1 MRRSLP
7 LGLFL
12 FACVFVAYGI
22 HILRAGGSA
31 GFARTVLGLVGLGA
45 IGIGIALWRRDPRAV
60 PGYALWSLVSLALG
74 FWQELSV
81 AREPLGVVLLWLIFA
96 VLLYGAVGLYLHDAL
111 RAAATDVARPQVG

>member
-31 GFARTVLGLVGLGA
+31 GFARTVLALVGLGA

-60 PGYALWSLVSLALG
+60 PGYVLWSVVSLALG

-81 AREPLGVVLLWLIFA
+81 AREPLSVVILWLILAF
-96 VLLYGAVGLYLHDAL
+96 LLYGAVGLYLRDAL
-111 RAAATDVARPQVG
+111 RAARTDEARPRAG

>member
-12 FACVFVAYGI
+12 FACVFVAYGV
-22 HILRAGGSA
+22 HMLRAGGPP
-31 GFARTVLGLVGLGA
+31 GFSRTAVVLIGLGAVA
-45 IGIGIALWRRDPRAV
+45 IGIGLWRRDMRAFR
-60 PGYALWSLVSLALG
+60 GYVLWSGISLALG

-81 AREPLGVVLLWLIFA
+81 SREPLGVVIVWLVFG

-111 RAAATDVARPQVG
+111 RGARPQAG